1 MEKLLIVDD
10 EEWIVEGLKLQI
22 PWEEY
27 EIELT
32 RTAQNGREAIE
43 ILEKENPSIVLTDIR
58 MPLMDGLELANYVYT
73 QKKEC
78 ELIIISGYAD
88 FEYAKKAIAYGV
100 SAYLTKPVIREELA
114 EAIQE
119 ILGKLRLKREQKH
132 KLDQLKDMEEYSEL
146 SQYYLL
152 ENQGQEKQTDN
163 SRYITAVFY
172 VTQLE
177 NKSHMQEREEVRFLQ
192 LAKEISWNNG
202 RGIFFNNH
210 FNPSQYVLI
219 VDFEKNSEFLE
230 VYKRIESDF
239 EKFLGRVRN
248 EMNISG
254 IIGVSTPYDN
264 TSQSFKAYLQAKF
277 IVENLQGDKNCRI
290 VTEDEFGNVYGR
302 IKVDYDEIQELMTAI
317 EYRNRKGIEK
327 EYDRMTKKWE
337 ESTEALICTRLNIQE
352 ILVSLSKLLSQY
364 NGSMYELGHEYA
376 DIFSQIWSI
385 DSCQKLVEQSK
396 ILIEAVMEHIDA
408 VESRGKESVIVQ
420 IKNYIDYH
428 YSESITL
435 NEISKKYYINAAYF
449 SRAFKKEIGVN
460 FNDYLRKLRL
470 DKAAAFLASTDLKVY
485 EIAGKV
491 GFDNSNYFMKKF
503 QEQYGITPG
512 KYREQHSE
520 KIDEVKRM

>member
-177 NKSHMQEREEVRFLQ
+177 NKKLTNP
-192 LAKEISWNNG
+192 AKKHG
-202 RGIFFNNH
+202 
-210 FNPSQYVLI
+210 
-219 VDFEKNSEFLE
+219 
-230 VYKRIESDF
+230 
-239 EKFLGRVRN
+239 
-248 EMNISG
+248 NI
-254 IIGVSTPYDN
+254 P
-264 TSQSFKAYLQAKF
+264 L
-277 IVENLQGDKNCRI
+277 
-290 VTEDEFGNVYGR
+290 
-302 IKVDYDEIQELMTAI
+302 
-317 EYRNRKGIEK
+317 
-327 EYDRMTKKWE
+327 
-337 ESTEALICTRLNIQE
+337 
-352 ILVSLSKLLSQY
+352 
-364 NGSMYELGHEYA
+364 
-376 DIFSQIWSI
+376 
-385 DSCQKLVEQSK
+385 
-396 ILIEAVMEHIDA
+396 
-408 VESRGKESVIVQ
+408 
-420 IKNYIDYH
+420 
-428 YSESITL
+428 
-435 NEISKKYYINAAYF
+435 
-449 SRAFKKEIGVN
+449 
-460 FNDYLRKLRL
+460 
-470 DKAAAFLASTDLKVY
+470 
-485 EIAGKV
+485 
-491 GFDNSNYFMKKF
+491 
-503 QEQYGITPG
+503 
-512 KYREQHSE
+512 
-520 KIDEVKRM
+520 

>member
-1 MEKLLIVDD
+1 MEKILIVDD
-10 EEWIVEGLKLQI
+10 EEWIVEGLKLQL
-22 PWEEY
+22 PWEAY
-27 EIELT
+27 GIELT
-32 RTAQNGREAIE
+32 STAQNGKEAIE

-58 MPLMDGLELANYVYT
+58 MPMMDGLELAKYIYT
-73 QKKEC
+73 QKKDC

-119 ILGKLRLKREQKH
+119 ILEKLCLKREQKQ
-132 KLDQLKDMEEYSEL
+132 KLAQLKDVEEYSEL
-146 SQYYLL
+146 SQYYLM
-152 ENQGQEKQTDN
+152 ENQCQEKQTEN

-177 NKSHMQEREEVRFLQ
+177 NKSHMQNREEACFLR
-192 LAKEISWNNG
+192 LAKEMSWNNG

-210 FNPSQYVLI
+210 FNPSQYVLV
-219 VDFEKNSEFLE
+219 VDFEKNCKIQE
-230 VYKRIESDF
+230 VYERIESDF
-239 EKFLGRVRN
+239 AEFLDRVRS

-264 TSQSFKAYLQAKF
+264 TNQSFKAYLQAKF
-277 IVENLQGDKNCRI
+277 IVENLQGDEKCRI
-290 VTEDEFGNVYGR
+290 VPADEFGNVYGR

-317 EYRNRKGIEK
+317 ECRNRKGVEK
-327 EYDRMTKKWE
+327 EYGRMTKKWE

-352 ILVSLSKLLSQY
+352 ILVSLSKLLTQY

-376 DIFSQIWSI
+376 DIFAKIWSI
-385 DSCQKLVEQSK
+385 DSCHKLVEQSK
-396 ILIEAVMEHIDA
+396 ILIEAVMEHIDT
-408 VESRGKESVIVQ
+408 VESRGKESVIIQ
-420 IKNYIDYH
+420 IKKYIDNH

-435 NEISKKYYINAAYF
+435 NEISRKYYINAAYF
-449 SRAFKKEIGVN
+449 SRAFKREIGIN

-470 DKAAAFLASTDLKVY
+470 DKAAAFLASTDLKIY

-491 GFDNSNYFMKKF
+491 GFDNPNYFMKKF

-512 KYREQHSE
+512 KYREKHSE
-520 KIDEVKRM
+520 TG